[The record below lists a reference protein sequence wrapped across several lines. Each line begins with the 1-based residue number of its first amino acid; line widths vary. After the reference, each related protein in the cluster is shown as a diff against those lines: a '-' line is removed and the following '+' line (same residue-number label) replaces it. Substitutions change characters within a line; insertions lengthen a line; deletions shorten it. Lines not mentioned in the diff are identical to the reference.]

1 MAETVGSMMR
11 AGRAEEERAEDR
23 PRRSH
28 ESLIATAM
36 LLLGE
41 QAKADKIA
49 LLAMLLQEEHKEREL
64 ALKDNERELALKDK
78 ELEIQLVMKE
88 KEMVINNK
96 ELEMQLAINKKE
108 LEIQLVMKEKEMV
121 INNKELDIQ
130 HAVNNKELEI
140 QLVIRDKDMAH
151 AIQMNKFK
159 RQLSYVTRR

>member
-96 ELEMQLAINKKE
+96 ELEMQLAIN
-108 LEIQLVMKEKEMV
+108 
-121 INNKELDIQ
+121 N
-130 HAVNNKELEI
+130 AVNNKELEI